1 MSGLQLSLDWS
12 PGAVESD
19 GPFKCRV
26 HSRDPLRV
34 LMKKD
39 CGPYMK
45 AIELVPTHTITM
57 CSFLRMCRAMRT
69 SHADVVLSR
78 RTRVV

>member
-45 AIELVPTHTITM
+45 AIELVPNHTITM
-57 CSFLRMCRAMRT
+57 CSPEDVSCYAYIACRRGAIT
-69 SHADVVLSR
+69 
-78 RTRVV
+78 